1 MKEWVCAG
9 KTTKKA
15 KSEAFVD
22 VDGHPAYTRY
32 PFLKMKHYANRQEF
46 FAWRP
51 IRLYNNE
58 WVWFTKV
65 VKTTYSTRKSVVP
78 ERWNIL
84 RTKGHEGLVYKHNTI
99 YETPDQIA
107 QRILSNENRTRH

>member
-1 MKEWVCAG
+1 MKAWVCVG

-32 PFLKMKHYANRQEF
+32 PFLKMKYYANKEQF
-46 FAWRP
+46 FAWLP
-51 IRLYNNE
+51 IRLYNGR
-58 WVWFTKV
+58 WAWFTKV
-65 VKTTYSTRKSVVP
+65 VKTTYATRKSVVP

-84 RTKGHEGLVYKHNTI
+84 RTKGVYKQNTI